1 MRKREK
7 MIKDDKARIIGKII
21 SIKSDRF
28 SVELLS
34 GIRNFNVN
42 GFDDIHYFAQLNSY
56 VVIPCQNYYIVAEVA
71 GVYEQDNLNKTN
83 IKEQEL
89 NKIYSNKFLEVL
101 PIGVLK
107 TKSKED
113 IDFEFG
119 VSIYPTLY
127 SDVLYIKDNE
137 LDAVFRVNEI
147 ETKDEKTN
155 NTIPHALEIGKSAIF
170 SDYSIK
176 INIDKFFGAH
186 SAILGNTGSGKS
198 CTITSMIQTLYQKKE
213 YSAVGSTF
221 IFFDVNGE
229 YRQAFKDINKDNQE
243 INIKY
248 LSFGAQD
255 DKEKF
260 TLPHSLLNIE
270 EWELLLEASEKTQ
283 LPILR
288 NALGIAEL
296 FSDNSQQEKSQK
308 TRNHILASCILEC
321 YYSPDS
327 PVSKYQRIQSLF
339 KRGSFGDYKN
349 IDGYDQKYGNFED
362 KQKEKKFIDT
372 MQKYIKQ
379 QVKLPSFQGGINF
392 DFSILEEALDTAILY
407 EESYGNRQIRTYCA
421 PMLTRFQII
430 KDREDFRFITN
441 CNKISEKEYL
451 KNLFGISNDDK
462 KESQIIIIDLNS
474 AEDEIVEI
482 ISAVITRLIF
492 DALRKAEP
500 RNQFPINLV
509 LEEAHRYIAY
519 DSKRTFLRANQ
530 IFDRVAKE
538 GRKYGLFLLVSSQRP
553 SELSKTV
560 LSQCNNFI
568 VHRIQNPDDLSH
580 IRQITPHI
588 SETTLK
594 KLPSIPTQHA
604 LIFGSAVNIP
614 TLFKVNEANPKP
626 KSDNNEI
633 SKNWFVCKD
642 KKFDILNKETPCNSS
657 TKEP

>member
-1 MRKREK
+1 

-101 PIGVLK
+101 PIGILK
-107 TKSKED
+107 TKSKAEV
-113 IDFEFG
+113 DFEFG
-119 VSIYPTLY
+119 VSVYPTLY

-147 ETKDEKTN
+147 ETKEEIN
-155 NTIPHALEIGKSAIF
+155 HTILHALEIGKSAIF
-170 SDYSIK
+170 LDYSIK

-198 CTITSMIQTLYQKKE
+198 CTITSMIQTLYKKE
-213 YSAVGSTF
+213 NYSAVGSTF

-229 YRQAFKDINKDNQE
+229 YRQAFENINKNNQE

-248 LSFGAQD
+248 LSFGVQN
-255 DKEKF
+255 EKGNF
-260 TLPHSLLNIE
+260 TLPYSLLNIE
-270 EWELLLEASEKTQ
+270 EWELLLGASEKTQ

-288 NALGIAEL
+288 NALGFAEL
-296 FSDNSQQEKSQK
+296 FSDNSKEQEIQETK
-308 TRNHILASCILEC
+308 NHILASCILES
-321 YYSPDS
+321 YNSSDS

-339 KRGSFGDYKN
+339 RRGNFGNYKN
-349 IDGYDQKYGNFED
+349 IDGYDQQYGNFKC
-362 KQKEKKFIDT
+362 KQKEKNFIDA
-372 MQKYIKQ
+372 MQKCIKQ
-379 QVKLPSFQGGINF
+379 QIKLPSFQGKIKF
-392 DFSILEEALDTAILY
+392 DFNILEEALDMAILY
-407 EESYGNRQIRTYCA
+407 EESYGNRQIRAYCA
-421 PMLTRFQII
+421 PMLARFQII
-430 KDREDFRFITN
+430 KNRKDFHFITN

-492 DALRKAEP
+492 DVLRKVES

-642 KKFDILNKETPCNSS
+642 KKFDILNKETPCNTS

>member
-1 MRKREK
+1 MHKREK

-71 GVYEQDNLNKTN
+71 GIYEQDNLSKTN

-107 TKSKED
+107 TNSKGEV
-113 IDFEFG
+113 DFEFG

-147 ETKDEKTN
+147 ETKEEKTN
-155 NTIPHALEIGKSAIF
+155 DTILHALEIGKSAIF

-198 CTITSMIQTLYQKKE
+198 CTITSMIQTLYKKKN

-229 YRQAFKDINKDNQE
+229 YRQAFESINKNNQ

-248 LSFGAQD
+248 LSFEAQNNA
-255 DKEKF
+255 EKF
-260 TLPHSLLNIE
+260 TLPYSLLNIE

-288 NALGIAEL
+288 NALGIASLLNNPNKDDTLEQIIARCINLIIENDGNDTSKCTRIRTIISTFPTNKIKLDTDEIKKNLILNYGKIDGIEEL
-296 FSDNSQQEKSQK
+296 KKYIDGLIDYNKEIVIDTSRINHFDFKVLEKSL
-308 TRNHILASCILEC
+308 NL
-321 YYSPDS
+321 
-327 PVSKYQRIQSLF
+327 
-339 KRGSFGDYKN
+339 
-349 IDGYDQKYGNFED
+349 
-362 KQKEKKFIDT
+362 
-372 MQKYIKQ
+372 
-379 QVKLPSFQGGINF
+379 
-392 DFSILEEALDTAILY
+392 AILF
-407 EESYGNRQIRTYCA
+407 EEVHGNTQIRNYCSSL
-421 PMLTRFQII
+421 LTRFKII
-430 KDREDFRFITN
+430 QQRQDFHFLTN
-441 CNKISEKEYL
+441 YNLEEGYL

-492 DALRKAEP
+492 DALRKVEP

-538 GRKYGLFLLVSSQRP
+538 GRKYGLFLLISSQRP

-642 KKFDILNKETPCNSS
+642 KKFDILNKETPCNPS
-657 TKEP
+657 TKKP

>member
-1 MRKREK
+1 MDKREK

-71 GVYEQDNLNKTN
+71 GIYEQDNLNKTN

-107 TKSKED
+107 TNSKGEV
-113 IDFEFG
+113 DFEFG

-147 ETKDEKTN
+147 ETKEEN
-155 NTIPHALEIGKSAIF
+155 NTILHALEIGKSAIF

-198 CTITSMIQTLYQKKE
+198 CTITSMIQTLYKKKN
-213 YSAVGSTF
+213 YSAIGSTF

-229 YRQAFKDINKDNQE
+229 YRQAFESINKNNQ

-248 LSFGAQD
+248 LSFGAQN
-255 DKEKF
+255 DKENF
-260 TLPHSLLNIE
+260 TLPHGLLNIE

-288 NALGIAEL
+288 NALGFAEL
-296 FSDNSQQEKSQK
+296 FSDNSQEQEIQK
-308 TRNHILASCILEC
+308 IKNYILASCILEC
-321 YYSPDS
+321 YYSSDS
-327 PVSKYQRIQSLF
+327 PISKYQRIQSLF
-339 KRGSFGDYKN
+339 KRGNFKDYN
-349 IDGYDQKYGNFED
+349 FIYGYSPQYGNFHKPEQEERFLGVMRGSVLF
-362 KQKEKKFIDT
+362 QKT
-372 MQKYIKQ
+372 
-379 QVKLPSFQGGINF
+379 KLPSFQGGIDF
-392 DFSILEEALDTAILY
+392 DFNILEEALDMAILY
-407 EESYGNRQIRTYCA
+407 EESHGNRQIRTYCA
-421 PMLTRFQII
+421 PMLTRFQTI
-430 KDREDFRFITN
+430 KNRDDFHFITN

-492 DALRKAEP
+492 DALRKTEP

-538 GRKYGLFLLVSSQRP
+538 GRKYGLFLLISSQRP

-580 IRQITPHI
+580 IRQMTPHI

-642 KKFDILNKETPCNSS
+642 KKFDILNKETPCNPS

>member
-1 MRKREK
+1 MHKREK

-21 SIKSDRF
+21 SIKSDKF

-71 GVYEQDNLNKTN
+71 GIYEQDNLNKTN

-107 TKSKED
+107 TNSKGEV
-113 IDFEFG
+113 DFEFG

-147 ETKDEKTN
+147 ETKEEN
-155 NTIPHALEIGKSAIF
+155 NTILHALEIGKSAIF

-198 CTITSMIQTLYQKKE
+198 CTITSMIQTLYKKKN

-229 YRQAFKDINKDNQE
+229 YRQAFESINKYNQD

-255 DKEKF
+255 DKENF
-260 TLPHSLLNIE
+260 TLPYSLLNIE
-270 EWELLLEASEKTQ
+270 EWELLLGASEKTQ
-283 LPILR
+283 FPILR
-288 NALGIAEL
+288 NALGFAEL
-296 FSDNSQQEKSQK
+296 FSKNSQEQEIQK
-308 TRNHILASCILEC
+308 MKNRILASCILEC
-321 YYSPDS
+321 YYSSDS
-327 PVSKYQRIQSLF
+327 PISKYQRIQSLF
-339 KRGSFGDYKN
+339 KRGNFKNYRFIFGYSAR
-349 IDGYDQKYGNFED
+349 YGNFDKPED
-362 KQKEKKFIDT
+362 EEKFLAVMRESILF
-372 MQKYIKQ
+372 Q
-379 QVKLPSFQGGINF
+379 QDKLPSFQGGIDF
-392 DFSILEEALDTAILY
+392 DFGILEESLDMAILY

-430 KDREDFRFITN
+430 KNRKDFHFLTN
-441 CNKISEKEYL
+441 CKKILEEEYL

-492 DALRKAEP
+492 DALRKAKH
-500 RNQFPINLV
+500 RNRFPINLV

-519 DSKRTFLRANQ
+519 DSKRTFSRANQ

-580 IRQITPHI
+580 IRQMTPHI
-588 SETTLK
+588 SETTFK

-633 SKNWFVCKD
+633 SKNWFVCKN
-642 KKFDILNKETPCNSS
+642 KKFDILNKETPCNPS